1 MNKRLT
7 VLVGVLAV
15 LIAVVILARVADLG
29 SVAAAYKNGATLW
42 PIVVIAALI
51 DSINPCAFSVLILTI
66 GFLMSLGRLR
76 SGILK
81 VGGAYILGIFAVYIL
96 IGLGILQAL
105 SFLSIP
111 HFMAKVGAVIL
122 ISVGAINLIN
132 EFFPNFPI
140 KFKIPQ
146 LAHGRIASLM
156 ERASIPTAFVL
167 GALVGLYEF
176 PCTGGPYLLILG
188 LLHDG
193 ETFLSGLWYLL
204 LYNLVFVLPLVVILL
219 IGSDRGLLEKVQSW
233 KKGETRSMKYWGG
246 VAMIVLGVIIFI
258 F

>member
-7 VLVGVLAV
+7 VLIGVLIVLVGVVAF
-15 LIAVVILARVADLG
+15 ARYLDLG
-29 SVAAAYKNGATLW
+29 SIYSAYQSGGAIW
-42 PIVVIAALI
+42 PIVIIASLI

-66 GFLMSLGRLR
+66 GFLVSLGQVR
-76 SGILK
+76 SEILK
-81 VGGAYILGIFAVYIL
+81 IGSAYILGIFGVYVL

-105 SFLSIP
+105 SFLGVP
-111 HFMAKVGAVIL
+111 HFMAKAGAMIL
-122 ISVGAINLIN
+122 IAVGLINVLN

-140 KFKIPQ
+140 KFKIPK
-146 LAHGRIASLM
+146 LAHGKIATLM
-156 ERASIPTAFVL
+156 EKSSTPTAFIL
-167 GALVGLYEF
+167 GALVGMYEF

-193 ETFLSGLWYLL
+193 QTFYSGLGYLL
-204 LYNLVFVLPLVVILL
+204 LYNLIFILPLIVILL
-219 IGSDRGLLEKVQSW
+219 IGSDKNLLAKVQSW

-246 VAMIVLGVIIFI
+246 LAMITLGIIIFL